1 MTTRTERIGEIFWT
15 VILFVITAICYF
27 LGYIFWTNGK
37 IGFSV
42 FTLLAA
48 FGGTILTLAGIRVI
62 LIRRWTE
69 QIIQIMRKMQ
79 KEKEE
84 NR

>member
-1 MTTRTERIGEIFWT
+1 MATRTERTDEIFWAI
-15 VILFVITAICYF
+15 ILFVITAICCF
-27 LGYIFWTNGK
+27 LAYVFFANGK
-37 IGFSV
+37 MGFGY
-42 FTLLAA
+42 FMAMATLI
-48 FGGTILTLAGIRVI
+48 GTILTLAGIRVI

-84 NR
+84 SQ